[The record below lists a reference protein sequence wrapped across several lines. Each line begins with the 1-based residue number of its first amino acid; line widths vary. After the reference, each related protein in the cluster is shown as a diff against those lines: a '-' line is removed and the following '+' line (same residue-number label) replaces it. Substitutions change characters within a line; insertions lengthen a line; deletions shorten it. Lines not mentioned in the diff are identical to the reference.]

1 MSELTD
7 NIAPEAAPEEIN
19 ASCRWPVMF
28 LFFSA
33 ALWLVKAA
41 VIGVMGSFKLH
52 MPEFLSDI
60 SFLTYGHL
68 QANAWVAF
76 LFGFA
81 GNAGLGL
88 TLWMLSRLR
97 GMPLAGM
104 TFEVFFRPD

>member
-76 LFGFA
+76 LFGF
-81 GNAGLGL
+81 GGKK
-88 TLWMLSRLR
+88 
-97 GMPLAGM
+97 
-104 TFEVFFRPD
+104 

>member
-41 VIGVMGSFKLH
+41 
-52 MPEFLSDI
+52 
-60 SFLTYGHL
+60 
-68 QANAWVAF
+68 
-76 LFGFA
+76 
-81 GNAGLGL
+81 
-88 TLWMLSRLR
+88 SRLPR
-97 GMPLAGM
+97 FMSKSSLTEALS
-104 TFEVFFRPD
+104 